1 MNLNS
6 SNRDGLFS
14 SAVESE
20 RALPCPDV
28 AWVSASRLS
37 DAKIAAVT
45 SRSRLNVLQH
55 REGLK
60 ENFSYLPFLT
70 IQKLEL

>member
-1 MNLNS
+1 MILNS
-6 SNRDGLFS
+6 NNLDGLFS
-14 SAVESE
+14 SAVDSE
-20 RALPCPDV
+20 WALPCADI

-37 DAKIAAVT
+37 VGKITAVT
-45 SRSRLNVLQH
+45 SRSALHVLQH

-60 ENFSYLPFLT
+60 ENFSCLPFLT